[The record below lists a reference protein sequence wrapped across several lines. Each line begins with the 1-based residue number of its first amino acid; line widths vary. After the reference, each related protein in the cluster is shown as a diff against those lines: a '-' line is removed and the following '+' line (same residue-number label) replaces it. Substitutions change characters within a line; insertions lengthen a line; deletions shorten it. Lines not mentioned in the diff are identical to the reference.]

1 MPRSIG
7 VKQIAN
13 NKKAYHDYFVLET
26 LEAGIELAG
35 TEVKSLRQGSVN
47 LRDCYCR
54 IINGEIYVLGMHI
67 SSYEKGNIFNRDP
80 MRDRRLLLHKKEI
93 LRLLGLVG
101 QKGYAIIPLSLY
113 LSGKWMKLELGLCKG
128 KKLYDKRESLAK
140 KDADREMERASS
152 AKNY

>member
-1 MPRSIG
+1 MPAKKVIST
-7 VKQIAN
+7 
-13 NKKAYHDYFVLET
+13 NKKAYHDYFVEDT

-152 AKNY
+152 TKNY

>member
-1 MPRSIG
+1 MPAKKVIST
-7 VKQIAN
+7 
-13 NKKAYHDYFVLET
+13 NKKAYHDYFVEDT

-113 LSGKWMKLELGLCKG
+113 LSGKWMKLELGLCQG

>member
-1 MPRSIG
+1 MPAKKAIST
-7 VKQIAN
+7 
-13 NKKAYHDYFVLET
+13 NKKAYHDYFVEDT
-26 LEAGIELAG
+26 LEAGIGLAG

>member
-1 MPRSIG
+1 MIST
-7 VKQIAN
+7 
-13 NKKAYHDYFVLET
+13 NKKAYHDYFVEDT

-152 AKNY
+152 TKNY

>member
-1 MPRSIG
+1 MPAKKVIST
-7 VKQIAN
+7 
-13 NKKAYHDYFVLET
+13 NKKAYHDYFVEDT

-80 MRDRRLLLHKKEI
+80 RRDRRLLLHKKEI

>member
-1 MPRSIG
+1 MPAKKVIST
-7 VKQIAN
+7 
-13 NKKAYHDYFVLET
+13 NKKAYHDYFVEDT

-101 QKGYAIIPLSLY
+101 QTGYAIIPLSLS
-113 LSGKWMKLELGLCKG
+113 LSG
-128 KKLYDKRESLAK
+128 
-140 KDADREMERASS
+140 
-152 AKNY
+152 

>member
-1 MPRSIG
+1 MPAKKVIST
-7 VKQIAN
+7 
-13 NKKAYHDYFVLET
+13 NKKAYHDYFVEDT

-140 KDADREMERASS
+140 KDADRDMERASS

>member
-1 MPRSIG
+1 MPAKKVIST
-7 VKQIAN
+7 
-13 NKKAYHDYFVLET
+13 NKKAYHDYFVEDT

-128 KKLYDKRESLAK
+128 KNLYDKRESLAK